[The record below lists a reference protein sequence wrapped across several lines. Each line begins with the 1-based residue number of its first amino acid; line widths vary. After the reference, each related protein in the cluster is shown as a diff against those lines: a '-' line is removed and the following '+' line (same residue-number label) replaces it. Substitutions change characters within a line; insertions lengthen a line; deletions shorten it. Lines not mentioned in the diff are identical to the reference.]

1 MGTSTRN
8 KGQSGYSP
16 LVPSWLEGEEILST
30 ADGPAAQAPK
40 TVIPQDADPN
50 RFRGPRTSFTNFIN
64 SGGRNTNSARSGISN
79 YISRSLGGSSKAT
92 QRLGSARG
100 STARLHSVLNVLSS
114 GGGVQ
119 EIARRLSIEN
129 LEGLPAKQFFLKI
142 AEFICPDGGPND
154 EGMVRSS
161 YFEVISDPTLAA
173 KTTEQLSEEDC
184 ESVLKN
190 FMSRTIMEH
199 ILNDIGNRTIVLP
212 DDIDTVSHIEDT
224 VRQIIKQDVS
234 DAFVEVHSSNIR
246 VTNDVAQNITDS
258 IYHRTFELLEG
269 LGE

>member
-8 KGQSGYSP
+8 KGQNGHSP
-16 LVPSWLEGEEILST
+16 LIPTWLDGDGNTSP
-30 ADGPAAQAPK
+30 ADG
-40 TVIPQDADPN
+40 VITQNPVGSIPPDADPN

-64 SGGRNTNSARSGISN
+64 SGGRSSSSARTAVSN
-79 YISRSLGGSSKAT
+79 YVSRSLGGSARAT
-92 QRLGSARG
+92 QRLGSGRG
-100 STARLHSVLNVLSS
+100 SAIRLHDILNVLST
-114 GGGVQ
+114 GGGIQ
-119 EIARRLSIEN
+119 EIAKQLSIDN

-161 YFEVISDPTLAA
+161 YFDVISDPVLAS
-173 KTTEQLSEEDC
+173 KTTEQLSGEEC

-190 FMSRTIMEH
+190 FMTRLIMEH
-199 ILNDIGNRTIVLP
+199 ILNDIGNKTIVLP

-234 DAFVEVHSSNIR
+234 DAFVEVHTSNTE
-246 VTNDVAQNITDS
+246 VTNEVAQSITDR
-258 IYHRTFELLEG
+258 IYQKTFELLEG
-269 LGE
+269 IGN

>member
-8 KGQSGYSP
+8 KGQSGHSP
-16 LVPSWLEGEEILST
+16 LVPSWLEGEGNISS
-30 ADGPAAQAPK
+30 ADGSATQTSD

-50 RFRGPRTSFTNFIN
+50 RFRGPRTSFTYFIN
-64 SGGRNTNSARSGISN
+64 SGGRYTNSARNGISN

-114 GGGVQ
+114 GGGIQ
-119 EIARRLSIEN
+119 EIARQLSIDN
-129 LEGLPAKQFFLKI
+129 LEGLHAKQFFLKI

-161 YFEVISDPTLAA
+161 YFEVISDPNLAT
-173 KTTEQLSEEDC
+173 KTTEQLSAEEC

-190 FMSRTIMEH
+190 FMSRIIMEH
-199 ILNDIGNRTIVLP
+199 ILNDIGNRIIVLP

-234 DAFVEVHSSNIR
+234 DAFVEVHSSNNR
-246 VTNDVAQNITDS
+246 VTNDVAQSITDR
-258 IYHRTFELLEG
+258 IYQRTYELLEG